1 MNSEGINKGIEVNS
15 PDFCASGI
23 RFAAMAD
30 YINADI
36 SYIKESDA
44 YSGADASHYKES
56 HDYINA
62 DIRYIKE
69 TDVYIFR
76 DLSHIK
82 EIESYRHADGACRQT
97 MAGGSEE
104 MAGYISADA
113 SYSKE
118 IEFYRKASQFV

>member
-1 MNSEGINKGIEVNS
+1 
-15 PDFCASGI
+15 
-23 RFAAMAD
+23 MAD

-113 SYSKE
+113 PCKRENGECKLNCVNGLLKKIITESVN
-118 IEFYRKASQFV
+118 IFV